1 MSRSEVPTG
10 GPRIAAIVLAGGLS
24 RRFGSDKLAA
34 PFAGR
39 PLLDAS
45 IAAAAAV
52 SDEVLVVIGPATA
65 EPPLPDGLPVPA
77 RFVRDVEEGSGPLA
91 ALPAAL
97 DATSAPVVLVVAG
110 DTPRLPPGVARL
122 LLDAL
127 AGPGPARPGFAMGR
141 ERSGAVAAALLVDGS
156 FRPLPLALRREPA
169 VREAIRLA
177 AMGER
182 RLRVLLDSLG
192 ATAVPEQ
199 AWRAEDPAGDVL
211 RDVDTPED
219 LAALG

>member
-1 MSRSEVPTG
+1 MSRSESPAVAPG
-10 GPRIAAIVLAGGLS
+10 VAALVLAGGLS

-34 PFAGR
+34 PYAGR
-39 PLLDAS
+39 PLLDAAV
-45 IAAAAAV
+45 AAAAAV
-52 SDEVLVVIGPATA
+52 ADEVLVVIGPAAA
-65 EPPLPDGLPVPA
+65 EPRLPEDLPVPA
-77 RFVRDVEEGSGPLA
+77 RVVRDAEEGGGPLA

-97 DATSAPVVLVVAG
+97 DATAAPVVLVVAG

-127 AGPGPARPGFAMGR
+127 ARPGPARPGSPTGG
-141 ERSGAVAAALLVDGS
+141 ERRRASAAALLVDGS
-156 FRPLPLALRREPA
+156 CSPLPLALQREPA
-169 VREAIRLA
+169 LREATRLS

-182 RLRVLLDSLG
+182 RLRVLLASLG
-192 ATAVPEQ
+192 ATAVPEH
-199 AWRAEDPAGDVL
+199 AWRAEDPDGDVL